1 MGEGAATNIKAP
13 ARRCFQLRHPHP
25 HPAHAPTPPTRKPH
39 ITSQHSKHEL
49 HDKPI
54 DMGWGRRTSLCQEP
68 KEQKTCSRGL
78 ALPSITRRMTPR
90 PLLAVQPRASAL
102 AASDH
107 LHQIE
112 HTYWERV
119 PEAPQAMVSSSRRRR
134 HASSIVLTL
143 LLLLA
148 LAPTFAHASFWG
160 RRGGAVASYRHG
172 GRRSSPTLAFLGAK
186 KKPSGLNLPSNNG
199 TTSTFLTTGS
209 SVLHIH
215 NSNVTLL
222 SLDSGSLPAR
232 GHASGNLN
240 NTNGGVVSSS
250 SGAGSGRSLTGGPR
264 GAGAGVAGQ
273 NGNAFDQL
281 ANEAMQT
288 IGGALFEAMCFYIAG
303 RIIMGV
309 RGLWGKRLTKP
320 TGVKFSDVIGVDE
333 AKQEVQE
340 LVEYLKEPMRYKIL
354 GAKIPRG
361 ILLVG
366 PPGVGKTMLAR
377 AIAGEANCPFYY
389 ASGSD
394 FANPYWG
401 EFLMVCGGRKRKRD
415 FICLHLSDLISF
427 VFFFFLHFY
436 FTGMGVQKIKKLFQ
450 QARRSKVRASRQAL
464 KLRLLRPSHFFHS
477 SLPPSI

>member
-1 MGEGAATNIKAP
+1 
-13 ARRCFQLRHPHP
+13 
-25 HPAHAPTPPTRKPH
+25 
-39 ITSQHSKHEL
+39 
-49 HDKPI
+49 
-54 DMGWGRRTSLCQEP
+54 
-68 KEQKTCSRGL
+68 
-78 ALPSITRRMTPR
+78 MT
-90 PLLAVQPRASAL
+90 
-102 AASDH
+102 
-107 LHQIE
+107 
-112 HTYWERV
+112 
-119 PEAPQAMVSSSRRRR
+119 
-134 HASSIVLTL
+134 

-148 LAPTFAHASFWG
+148 LAPTFTHASFWG
-160 RRGGAVASYRHG
+160 RRSRVSYPHG
-172 GRRSSPTLAFLGAK
+172 RQQSSPALAFLGAK
-186 KKPSGLNLPSNNG
+186 KKPSGFNLPSNNG

-232 GHASGNLN
+232 VNGGGNLN

-250 SGAGSGRSLTGGPR
+250 SGSGTGRSLTGGPR
-264 GAGAGVAGQ
+264 GAGTGVAGQ
-273 NGNAFDQL
+273 SGNAIDQL

-309 RGLWGKRLTKP
+309 RGLWGKRLSKP
-320 TGVKFSDVIGVDE
+320 AGVKFGDVIGVDE

-340 LVEYLKEPMRYKIL
+340 LVEYLKEPLRYKKL

-377 AIAGEANCPFYY
+377 AIAGEANCPFFY

-401 EFLMVCGGRKRKRD
+401 ECFLLV
-415 FICLHLSDLISF
+415 
-427 VFFFFLHFY
+427 
-436 FTGMGVQKIKKLFQ
+436 
-450 QARRSKVRASRQAL
+450 
-464 KLRLLRPSHFFHS
+464 
-477 SLPPSI
+477 